1 MKSNLVRAAAITM
14 GMVALVSCSSLV
26 GPGSELSEARVRWSQ
41 RGPSSYVMTV
51 VRSCECTPLMTGPV
65 VITVQNDVVV
75 SRIYKNSGAAVTADY
90 FELFP
95 AVDGLFDA
103 IDTLHDEDPHD
114 INVEYDHA
122 LGYPVSISVDMH
134 KGYVDDEFTVRVS
147 SFTAN

>member
-1 MKSNLVRAAAITM
+1 MKSNLDRAGAVTM
-14 GMVALVSCSSLV
+14 GMAALVSCSSLV
-26 GPGSELSEARVRWSQ
+26 GPKSDLSEARARWSQ

-75 SRIYKNSGAAVTADY
+75 SRIYKNSGAAVTPDY

-95 AVDGLFDA
+95 AVDGMFDFIA
-103 IDTLHDEDPHD
+103 DLHRGDPYDIDVT
-114 INVEYDHA
+114 YDAA
-122 LGYPVSISVDMH
+122 LGYPVSVSADMH
-134 KGYVDDEFTVRVS
+134 KDYVDDEFTVRIS